1 MRISKLTMAHNSDD
15 EIDWIKERDGF
26 GLNYVCIGNN
36 TFEQMIKLFKEVSFK
51 SIHVVKINGDDA
63 NLTDLN
69 DLLGLN
75 VIVEKGL
82 CIIVNA
88 YVNTEDHDADE
99 AYDDTLLQLFI
110 VLCQNII
117 KLFGEKIPIDIQIE
131 FETTKNYNKKL
142 YDLCLPKYLLYFQ
155 NEEFLSNII
164 NQNVRLTIYVCH
176 VFNLGHICR
185 KVMIVVWYYVQQM
198 CNSLFCSNCS

>member
-1 MRISKLTMAHNSDD
+1 MAHNSDD

-26 GLNYVCIGNN
+26 GLNYVCVGNN

-99 AYDDTLLQLFI
+99 AYDDTLLSLFI

-117 KLFGEKIPIDIQIE
+117 KLFGEKIPIDIRIE
-131 FETTKNYNKKL
+131 FETTKDYNKKL
-142 YDLCLPKYLLYFQ
+142 YNLWLPKYLLYFK
-155 NEEFLSNII
+155 NEEFLSKYNKPKCKV
-164 NQNVRLTIYVCH
+164 NHLCLPRVQPWTYLSKSDDRSVVLRATNV
-176 VFNLGHICR
+176 
-185 KVMIVVWYYVQQM
+185 Q
-198 CNSLFCSNCS
+198 